1 MTGAKGGCILATLRF
16 LTSFY
21 SMHANV
27 LSGTMFTFP
36 LAKFYAFT
44 VLAACRTRAKLCP
57 LVVE

>member
-21 SMHANV
+21 SMHANM

-44 VLAACRTRAKLCP
+44 VLAACRTRAKL
-57 LVVE
+57 